1 MEGVVVDRVI
11 RDASIIPNHA
21 SHRNS
26 LEVVPCKP
34 GGVEE
39 LVGVGGF
46 GLEASLGEEYG
57 AVNPRK
63 KVQAVLDHEDCAAGV
78 LLGEAAD
85 ALHDIPRCPGREA
98 GRRFV

>member
-1 MEGVVVDRVI
+1 MDRVI

-21 SHRNS
+21 SPHNL
-26 LEVVPCKP
+26 LEIILRKPC
-34 GGVEE
+34 GVEE
-39 LVGVGGF
+39 LVRIIGF

-57 AVNPRK
+57 AVDPGEEVK
-63 KVQAVLDHEDCAAGV
+63 PMLDHQDGAVGV

-85 ALHDIPRCPGREA
+85 ALNDIPCRFGREA